1 MAYHISSKT
10 GTMTTKVFT
19 RSINYELYRMSGRC
33 IQLNLPR
40 VRLVNTTADG
50 YFYRMLKDRDC
61 DWAIN
66 IDEDAFVV
74 NSAAIL
80 SLMDYMKKNDIV
92 NAGMSDGIM
101 VRPCNP
107 AVTNPFFNILN
118 LTAIR
123 EKFNLEEIK
132 NFNYFEHRDAILAKL
147 PHYLLQVDEERLSM
161 TQEEP
166 FYNFLLWMAYH
177 FNTLYLDAEM
187 HPDGLSTILK
197 NHDGVP
203 MLYHSWFSREWRK
216 DTQHTQRIEAL
227 YREVCN
233 IHKITPLMPACWRK
247 LTPIDRQ
254 WQIIQ
259 RKANSAMTRMKL
271 K

>member
-1 MAYHISSKT
+1 
-10 GTMTTKVFT
+10 MTTKVFT

-33 IQLNLPR
+33 IDLNLPR

-50 YFYRMLKDRDC
+50 YFYQMLQDTTC

-74 NSAAIL
+74 NSDAIL
-80 SLMDYMKKNDIV
+80 SLMDYMKKNGIV
-92 NAGMSDGIM
+92 NAGMSDSVM

-123 EKFNLEEIK
+123 EKFNFEEIK
-132 NFNYFEHRDAILAKL
+132 NFNYFEHRDAILGKL
-147 PHYLLQVDEERLSM
+147 PPHLLQVDKNRLSM
-161 TQEEP
+161 TREEP
-166 FYNFLLWMAYH
+166 FYNFFLWMAYH

-187 HPDGLSTILK
+187 HPDGISTILK

-203 MLYHSWFSREWRK
+203 MLYHSWFSREWRI
-216 DTQHTQRIEAL
+216 DSQHTHRIETL

-233 IHKITPLMPACWRK
+233 IHNIAPRMPLCWR
-247 LTPIDRQ
+247 LWSPIDRQ
-254 WQIIQ
+254 WQIIC
-259 RKANSAMTRMKL
+259 RKSRSAYIRIKN
-271 K
+271 KFGR